1 MGLGRFDLTSHA
13 GNRELR
19 GGRLPLV
26 LGAEPCDGFFVG
38 WDVGS
43 AGLDAARVNDRAE
56 FHTRGVVENVFGRI
70 WAGVCRVRTGNENVD
85 LHAGLQKVA
94 DGDRRR
100 GTWKKAVGEING
112 YEMVSD
118 AG

>member
-1 MGLGRFDLTSHA
+1 
-13 GNRELR
+13 
-19 GGRLPLV
+19 
-26 LGAEPCDGFFVG
+26 
-38 WDVGS
+38 
-43 AGLDAARVNDRAE
+43 
-56 FHTRGVVENVFGRI
+56 
-70 WAGVCRVRTGNENVD
+70 